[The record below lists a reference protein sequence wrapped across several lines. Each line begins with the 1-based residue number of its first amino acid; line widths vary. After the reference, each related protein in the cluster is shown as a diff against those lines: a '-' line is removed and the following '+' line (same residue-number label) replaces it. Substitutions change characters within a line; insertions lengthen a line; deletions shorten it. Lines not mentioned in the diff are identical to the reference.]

1 MNIKTGGTK
10 KMASKKQG
18 TKKEEGKSLKSKNTV
33 KTIDQMT
40 VARQIAEKFGFKLSD
55 ILAVNLILCYL
66 LYFRVPYL

>member
-1 MNIKTGGTK
+1 
-10 KMASKKQG
+10 MASKKQG

-55 ILAVNLILCYL
+55 ILAVIEEE
-66 LYFRVPYL
+66 